1 MSNVKDALDSFAYD
15 VVDDAKRELQRK
27 KKNASKTLSDSLDYD
42 LKVSKN
48 SFALTFKMED
58 YGEFIDR
65 GVKGAGGTK
74 ADGSKWK
81 RKRTSNISLF
91 KKGDGFTDK
100 MPPANIF
107 SKWSQIR
114 GIRGRDKNTGR
125 FITRKSLGFAIA
137 KSVFHTGIEGTNFF
151 SKPFNKRFKELPEK
165 VAEAFALDV
174 DKLFQTSFK

>member
-1 MSNVKDALDSFAYD
+1 MSNVKNALDSFAFD

-42 LKVSKN
+42 LNVSKN
-48 SFALTFKMED
+48 SFALTFTMED
-58 YGEFIDR
+58 YGEFIDA

-91 KKGDGFTDK
+91 KKGKGFTNK
-100 MPPANIF
+100 MPP
-107 SKWSQIR
+107 SKAFDKWTVR
-114 GIRGRDKNTGR
+114 KGISPRKNGKFT
-125 FITRKSLGFAIA
+125 TRKGLNFAIA

-151 SKPFNKRFKELPEK
+151 SKPFNKRFKELPDDL
-165 VAEAFALDV
+165 VEAFALDV
-174 DKLFQTSFK
+174 DKLFNF

>member
-1 MSNVKDALDSFAYD
+1 MSNVKNALDSFAFD

-27 KKNASKTLSDSLDYD
+27 KKNASKTLSDSLDYN
-42 LKVSKN
+42 LNVSKN
-48 SFALTFKMED
+48 SFALTFTMED

-91 KKGDGFTDK
+91 KKGKGFTKDK
-100 MPPANIF
+100 PPADKF

-114 GIRGRDKNTGR
+114 GIRGRNKKTGR
-125 FITRKSLGFAIA
+125 FTTRKSLSFAIA
-137 KSVFHTGIEGTNFF
+137 KSVFHQGIEGTNFF
-151 SKPFNKRFKELPEK
+151 SKPFNKRFKELPDDL
-165 VAEAFALDV
+165 VEAFALDV
-174 DKLFQTSFK
+174 DKLFNF